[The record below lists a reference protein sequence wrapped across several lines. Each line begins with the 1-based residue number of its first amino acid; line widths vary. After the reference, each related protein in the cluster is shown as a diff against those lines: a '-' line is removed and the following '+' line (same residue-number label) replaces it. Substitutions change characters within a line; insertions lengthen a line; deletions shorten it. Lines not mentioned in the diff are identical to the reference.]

1 MSGEGEDG
9 RTYVDEEGHET
20 KADPETQYKAREEES
35 LDAAT
40 THEVVRREAQ
50 KELDRS
56 PSALAWSGL
65 AAGLAMGFSLL
76 TEAVLRSHLPD
87 ASWRPLVAK
96 LGYPVGF
103 LIVILGSQQLFTENT
118 LEPMVPLLNKPT
130 MERFV
135 KMLRLWGI
143 VLLANVVG
151 TLLFALYAARTSA
164 FDEELKAAFLAIGLE
179 ALEPSPGTIFL
190 KAIVAGM
197 IIALMVWMLPAA
209 KTAQIWVIAILAWLV
224 GAASLSHVIVG
235 SVETGYL
242 MFRGAAS
249 VGAYLGH
256 FLLPTLIGNTIGGV
270 VLVALI
276 NHNQDAADGSDG

>member
-1 MSGEGEDG
+1 MRQSEQDSPTYLDEKG
-9 RTYVDEEGHET
+9 RET
-20 KADPETQYKAREEES
+20 QADPETQEKAREEES
-35 LDAAT
+35 LDAAA

-76 TEAVLRSHLPD
+76 TEGVLRSHLPD
-87 ASWRPLVAK
+87 TPWRPLVAK
-96 LGYPVGF
+96 LGYAVGF
-103 LIVILGSQQLFTENT
+103 LIVILGSQQLYTENT
-118 LEPMVPLLNKPT
+118 LEPMVPLLNKPSRD
-130 MERFV
+130 RFV

-143 VLLANVVG
+143 VFLANVVG
-151 TLLFALYAARTSA
+151 TLLFSLYAAKTSA
-164 FDEELKAAFLAIGLE
+164 FDAQLKAAFLAIGLE

-190 KAIVAGM
+190 RAIVAGM

-209 KTAQIWVIAILAWLV
+209 KTAHVWVIGLLAWLV

-235 SVETGYL
+235 SVETSYL
-242 MFRGAAS
+242 MWQGAAS
-249 VGAYLGH
+249 VGEYLAH
-256 FLLPTLIGNTIGGV
+256 FMLPTFLGNTIGGV

-276 NHNQDAADGSDG
+276 NHNQVASDSA

>member
-1 MSGEGEDG
+1 MTPSGNDSP
-9 RTYVDEEGHET
+9 TYVDEKGHET
-20 KADPETQYKAREEES
+20 RADPETQLKAREEES

-65 AAGLAMGFSLL
+65 AAGLAMGFSLV
-76 TEAVLRSHLPD
+76 TEGVLRAHLPD
-87 ASWRPLVAK
+87 APWRILVTK
-96 LGYPVGF
+96 TGYAVGF

-118 LEPMVPLLNKPT
+118 LEPMVPLLNEPT
-130 MERFV
+130 RERFV

-143 VLLANVVG
+143 VLLANIGG
-151 TLLFALYAARTSA
+151 TLLFSLFAAKTSA

-179 ALEPSPGTIFL
+179 ALEPAAGTIFL

-209 KTAQIWVIAILAWLV
+209 KTAHVWVIGLLAWLV

-235 SVETGYL
+235 SVETSYL
-242 MFRGAAS
+242 MWRGAAS
-249 VGAYLGH
+249 VGEYLGH
-256 FLLPTLIGNTIGGV
+256 FLLPTLVGNTVGGV
-270 VLVALI
+270 LLVAVI
-276 NHNQDAADGSDG
+276 NHNQVASGSA

>member
-1 MSGEGEDG
+1 MSPEDNDG
-9 RTYVDEEGHET
+9 RSYVDEKGHET
-20 KADPETQYKAREEES
+20 QADPETQYKAREEES

-65 AAGLAMGFSLL
+65 AAGLAMGFSML
-76 TEAVLRSHLPD
+76 TEGVLRSHLPD
-87 ASWRPLVAK
+87 APWRPLVAK
-96 LGYPVGF
+96 TGYAVGF

-130 MERFV
+130 MERFT

-151 TLLFALYAARTSA
+151 TLLFSLYAARTSA
-164 FDEELKAAFLAIGLE
+164 FDDELKAAFLAIGLE

-209 KTAQIWVIAILAWLV
+209 KTAHIWVIALLAWVV

-235 SVETGYL
+235 SVETSYL
-242 MFRGAAS
+242 MWRGAAS
-249 VGAYLGH
+249 VGEYLGH
-256 FLLPTLIGNTIGGV
+256 FMLPTLLGNTVGGV
-270 VLVALI
+270 ALVALI
-276 NHNQDAADGSDG
+276 NHKQATAGEGGG